1 MVQLE
6 AVTGDKMCGVVRYC
20 GEWPGHSNNGPAHAQ
35 WCGVELEEEIR
46 GGGHGWVQVSITP
59 IEEDCAGL
67 NIHWPPSQT
76 VQCVFT
82 RVRPRQISYKRGLVV
97 GCLTNK

>member
-6 AVTGDKMCGVVRYC
+6 TVTGDKMCGVVRYC
-20 GEWPGHSNNGPAHAQ
+20 GEWPGHTNNGPAHAQ

-59 IEEDCAGL
+59 IEEDCAVI

-82 RVRPRQISYKRGLVV
+82 RVRPRQIGYRRGLVV
-97 GCLTNK
+97 SV

>member
-20 GEWPGHSNNGPAHAQ
+20 GEWPGHSNNGPVHAQ

-59 IEEDCAGL
+59 ITEDCAFIGHL
-67 NIHWPPSQT
+67 AR
-76 VQCVFT
+76 QC
-82 RVRPRQISYKRGLVV
+82 SA
-97 GCLTNK
+97 CLQESDRDKLAINEA